1 MKITDL
7 QLNESLT
14 QEGMWDSLKGKL
26 ARTLARPMR
35 QRQEPVMTA
44 EPAPAVW
51 KNARNPGA
59 PAATSPQAAAP
70 VPVKQQPVEPPA
82 VWKNARNPGAPAAT
96 SPQAAAPSTAPADVE
111 PEEPAAAPATAS
123 NIPKIQ
129 PATPDFS
136 KALMGQ
142 NAGYGKVTMN
152 APTGASMNIPKATP
166 GASVPGAKP
175 TAPAAAVEPAAAVN
189 TRPKGSGFLTRLGQ
203 EFRGRAQQNQV
214 NAANKEMVNARVNA
228 WKQASQGLDPNN
240 TQAYQTALKTW
251 AQKNFPSADPA
262 VIDQAAASVT
272 PTGLGSNS
280 QQVQAI
286 TDIFNNHITNK
297 QIGKTV
303 EPAPAIKPAATPTEP
318 TTAKT
323 AEPTANKN
331 AGVGF
336 NASNVMKMPGMEKY
350 AKQPSWADPKSKD
363 YVGRREVTRR
373 QQAQTTAKPAT
384 ATGTNATPTTA
395 PNPFGQMANTM
406 RTYAPP
412 ETTSTGGTLTQTPT
426 GQVHKASATNPN
438 AASTQPAAPKV
449 TKVTTGGPTPDKR
462 AELDQRIQQLAQK
475 PAPVQKESFT
485 RDFGAMLWTKMRD
498 SK

>member
-70 VPVKQQPVEPPA
+70 
-82 VWKNARNPGAPAAT
+82 
-96 SPQAAAPSTAPADVE
+96 STAPADVE
-111 PEEPAAAPATAS
+111 PEEPAP
-123 NIPKIQ
+123 
-129 PATPDFS
+129 
-136 KALMGQ
+136 
-142 NAGYGKVTMN
+142 
-152 APTGASMNIPKATP
+152 
-166 GASVPGAKP
+166 
-175 TAPAAAVEPAAAVN
+175 AVEPAAAVN
-189 TRPKGSGFLTRLGQ
+189 TRPKGSSFLTRLDQ

-214 NAANKEMVNARVNA
+214 NAANEEMVNARVNA

-240 TQAYQTALKTW
+240 TEAYQTALKTW

-272 PTGLGSNS
+272 PTGWGSNS

-303 EPAPAIKPAATPTEP
+303 AKKKTRTGGKVAGQVSQTPNAIRKRAAR
-318 TTAKT
+318 
-323 AEPTANKN
+323 
-331 AGVGF
+331 AGTD
-336 NASNVMKMPGMEKY
+336 ST
-350 AKQPSWADPKSKD
+350 S
-363 YVGRREVTRR
+363 
-373 QQAQTTAKPAT
+373 
-384 ATGTNATPTTA
+384 A

-438 AASTQPAAPKV
+438 AQPAQGTELDLDQLKAQRATKLAQGQADQQNAIAQMQATANPNAASTRPAAPKV
-449 TKVTTGGPTPDKR
+449 TKVTTGGPTPDER
-462 AELDQRIQQLAQK
+462 AKLDQRIQQLAQK

>member
-26 ARTLARPMR
+26 ARTLAQPMR

-70 VPVKQQPVEPPA
+70 
-82 VWKNARNPGAPAAT
+82 
-96 SPQAAAPSTAPADVE
+96 STAPADVE
-111 PEEPAAAPATAS
+111 PEEPAPAFEPAAAVNTRPKGSGFLTRLGQEFRGRAQQIGQEFRGRAQQNQVNAANEEMVNARVNAWKQASQGLDPNNTRAYQTALKTWAQKNFPSADPAVIDQAAAS
-123 NIPKIQ
+123 VTPTGWGSNSQQVQAITDIFNNHITNKQIGKTVE

-175 TAPAAAVEPAAAVN
+175 TAPAAAPA
-189 TRPKGSGFLTRLGQ
+189 T
-203 EFRGRAQQNQV
+203 
-214 NAANKEMVNARVNA
+214 
-228 WKQASQGLDPNN
+228 
-240 TQAYQTALKTW
+240 
-251 AQKNFPSADPA
+251 
-262 VIDQAAASVT
+262 
-272 PTGLGSNS
+272 
-280 QQVQAI
+280 
-286 TDIFNNHITNK
+286 
-297 QIGKTV
+297 
-303 EPAPAIKPAATPTEP
+303 
-318 TTAKT
+318 
-323 AEPTANKN
+323 
-331 AGVGF
+331 
-336 NASNVMKMPGMEKY
+336 ASNVMKMPGMEKY

-384 ATGTNATPTTA
+384 ATGTNATPTSA
-395 PNPFGQMANTM
+395 PNPLGQMANTM

-438 AASTQPAAPKV
+438 AASTQPAAPEV
-449 TKVTTGGPTPDKR
+449 TKVTTGGPTPDER
-462 AELDQRIQQLAQK
+462 AKLDQRIQQLAQK
-475 PAPVQKESFT
+475 PALVQKESFT